1 MFLVPDGKI
10 VIGSI
15 PGFFD
20 GLAKNVMRK
29 SKKNNKIEKS

>member
-1 MFLVPDGKI
+1 MFLGLDRKI
-10 VIGSI
+10 KIGSI

-20 GLAKNVMRK
+20 MLLQNAMRK